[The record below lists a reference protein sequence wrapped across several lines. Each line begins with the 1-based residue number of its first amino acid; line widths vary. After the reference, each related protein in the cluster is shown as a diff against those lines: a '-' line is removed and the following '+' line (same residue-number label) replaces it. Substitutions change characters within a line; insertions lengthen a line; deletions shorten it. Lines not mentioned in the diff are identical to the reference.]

1 MIDDPQLIKRISEL
15 PSDELLRIIYAE
27 PSEYRFEARVYVKA
41 ELQKRGVAV
50 DKSGIERATRAARA
64 KSAPGV
70 PHNVLAKLT
79 GRSTTFT
86 IGFIGGLSLFVIA
99 NYRAV
104 EYSVYT
110 DGEGY
115 AGWPFRFSIFGDLA
129 SMSIIDLLLNILPV
143 LFLDILIAPIICI
156 GGGFI
161 FTGIIGFLK
170 SGLAESRDVR

>member
-1 MIDDPQLIKRISEL
+1 MIDDSQLIKRISGL

-27 PSEYRFEARVYVKA
+27 PSEYRFEARAYAKA

-50 DKSGIERATRAARA
+50 DKSGIERVTRAARA
-64 KSAPGV
+64 ESAPEV
-70 PHNVLAKLT
+70 PYTVLAKLT
-79 GRSTTFT
+79 SRSATFT

-104 EYSVYT
+104 EYSVYIH
-110 DGEGY
+110 GEVY
-115 AGWPFRFSIFGDLA
+115 AGWPFRFSIFGGLA
-129 SMSIIDLLLNILPV
+129 SISIIDLLLNILPV
-143 LFLDILIAPIICI
+143 LLLDILIASIICI

-170 SGLAESRDVR
+170 NGLAESRDVR